1 MVDSMST
8 DSAKPEFIN
17 LNVHKAGLDGLDQQR
32 INQII
37 QEASK
42 GSNFYTFQQRRQK
55 RINEQIEQLKKRA
68 NSITD
73 VQRQQAMKKADMI
86 IADLE
91 QRRVLNK
98 IIVHFDM
105 DMFFAAV
112 EIKKDPSLADVP
124 MAVGSLSM
132 ISTSNY
138 IARRFG
144 VRSAMAGFIAKKL
157 CPQLKLI
164 KPNFKNYAAESEFV
178 MNIIRQYDPNLR
190 TFSLD
195 EVFIDLTD
203 FVFDGYSKKNNVPL
217 EDLYCMDVLSDDIW
231 QFTNEVVTEIRA
243 KVHEESR
250 LTVSAGIACNTLLA
264 KVCTDINK
272 PNGQF
277 MVKGQREE
285 IMDFV
290 SQIQIRKFTGI
301 GPVRDQIL
309 SAFNI
314 VKPTDLFNERVLLSC
329 LFGDIDYYL
338 RVYLGIGSTHLSNN
352 ESVQQKSHSR
362 ERTVG
367 EMSNFDD
374 ICHLLKDIS
383 HRLSNDL
390 KNEQQICKTITLKLK
405 KINFE
410 MFIKCKTIDHYTD
423 DEQIVFR
430 VGKELLSQEM
440 QKSPQN
446 KYRLIGLKVSNLCNI
461 SNANDKVV
469 LPSDQLTLSKFFQT
483 STKRK
488 AIESEPDS
496 THSIDQIDDSS
507 DSNFNENGE
516 LECNLCERTFT
527 RITKFRYHR
536 QFCRG
541 NTGDSMYGLSS
552 DSDDDD
558 DCDGDE
564 PPARLSFTRR
574 KSVFAEHYDP
584 EEDEGDTGTKIFY
597 PKSDEQRQR
606 LGEATKNILL
616 FRSLDPTDMNEVID
630 AMFERKVEAN
640 EVVIKQGDDGDNFYV
655 IADGTF
661 SITVANDD
669 GTEKE
674 VGKYVGSGSF
684 GELALMYNM
693 PRAATVRAVTAGS
706 LWAMSRQT
714 FRRIVLKRAFMKR
727 KEYESFIEKVEIFK
741 FLEYYE
747 KMSLSDAFM
756 ARCYKNGDLIIKQ
769 GDQADGMYFVQ
780 EGIVRIIKE
789 ENGQEQELSRVE
801 KGGYFGELALI
812 TKKSRAATV
821 YAASAEVK
829 LAFLDVLAFE
839 RLLGPCMN
847 IMRRNFNHYED
858 QLVKLFGSKS
868 NVTDLR

>member
-390 KNEQQICKTITLKLK
+390 KNEQQRCKTITLKLK

-541 NTGDSMYGLSS
+541 NTGDSIYGLSS

-558 DCDGDE
+558 DCDGDGDDDYSYSNSDNNKDNDDE
-564 PPARLSFTRR
+564 SFVENDDNPYINNGELSSDTIGNKQDGNEAQFLKCPVCQSNTLFNTNEDLNRHIDICLNREVCIELTAIADKQKSDDSSSNMNIDSLVSPMKNIDSSASSHLSLLCKSNKKKSNKKKRLTST
-574 KSVFAEHYDP
+574 
-584 EEDEGDTGTKIFY
+584 TGTDRTSSSSSSIIQSANQTKI
-597 PKSDEQRQR
+597 DH
-606 LGEATKNILL
+606 
-616 FRSLDPTDMNEVID
+616 
-630 AMFERKVEAN
+630 
-640 EVVIKQGDDGDNFYV
+640 
-655 IADGTF
+655 
-661 SITVANDD
+661 
-669 GTEKE
+669 
-674 VGKYVGSGSF
+674 
-684 GELALMYNM
+684 
-693 PRAATVRAVTAGS
+693 
-706 LWAMSRQT
+706 
-714 FRRIVLKRAFMKR
+714 
-727 KEYESFIEKVEIFK
+727 
-741 FLEYYE
+741 YYE
-747 KMSLSDAFM
+747 WRK
-756 ARCYKNGDLIIKQ
+756 
-769 GDQADGMYFVQ
+769 
-780 EGIVRIIKE
+780 
-789 ENGQEQELSRVE
+789 
-801 KGGYFGELALI
+801 
-812 TKKSRAATV
+812 
-821 YAASAEVK
+821 
-829 LAFLDVLAFE
+829 
-839 RLLGPCMN
+839 
-847 IMRRNFNHYED
+847 
-858 QLVKLFGSKS
+858 
-868 NVTDLR
+868 